1 MNINEFIV
9 KFKNHP
15 ILFLGTGIGLRYLKQ
30 SYNWEDLLK
39 CIAIDYKSEEYFL
52 DLKQRFLKDNKCD
65 YSKVAKEMEISF
77 TEYCQNNR
85 DGQYKD
91 INDLFFENARN
102 NINVSR
108 LKLYIAK
115 MLSPCEL
122 HLDKAEELKLFQKSK
137 KNIASII
144 TTNYDCFVEK
154 FLNFQPLIGNDILLS
169 NPYGSVY
176 KIHGCVTRPDKIII
190 TSDDYSEFAKR
201 YELIRAQLLS
211 LFIHHP
217 IIFMGYGVN
226 DSDIKDILKTIFSY
240 VECNSEQS
248 KQIRDNFLL
257 VEYEKDSDNDIVVEH
272 DIDMENYGVIQ
283 INKLK
288 TDNYSR
294 IFESLEKLTLP
305 VSVMDIRKVQTVVK
319 QIYAG
324 GEIKVSV
331 AEDLD
336 DLENG
341 EKILAIGSKDKVY
354 IYKNYND
361 MIAEYFQLIENRA
374 INIIELIN
382 KQSISSTQ
390 FFPIFGFSK
399 VCKTIQ
405 RSSELKL
412 QQKKKLRELQKK
424 NTNLSG
430 KYKSISDM
438 KKNKVAESYFYNELT
453 LSILNGTMDLKEVKE
468 YLVNFPEKM
477 RTDYKKVL
485 CAYDLK
491 MYGSN

>member
-30 SYNWEDLLK
+30 SFNWEDLLK
-39 CIAIDYKSEEYFL
+39 RIAIDYKSEEYFL
-52 DLKQRFLKDNKCD
+52 DLKTKFLKDNKCD
-65 YSKVAKEMEISF
+65 YSKIAEEMEISF

-85 DGQYKD
+85 DGKFKD

-102 NINVSR
+102 NVNVSR
-108 LKLYIAK
+108 FKLYIAK
-115 MLSPCEL
+115 ILSPCEL
-122 HLDKAEELKLFQKSK
+122 LLDKTEELKLFQKSK

-176 KIHGCVTRPDKIII
+176 KIHGCVSRPEKIII
-190 TSDDYSEFAKR
+190 TSEDYSEFAKR

-248 KQIRDNFLL
+248 KQIRNNFLL
-257 VEYEKDSDNDIVVEH
+257 VEYEKNSDNDIVVEH

-331 AEDLD
+331 ADDLD
-336 DLENG
+336 ELENG

-354 IYKNYND
+354 IYKNAND
-361 MIAEYFQLIENRA
+361 MIAEYFQLIDNENSS
-374 INIIELIN
+374 ILELID
-382 KQSISSTQ
+382 KQSIASTQ

-399 VCKTIQ
+399 ICNTIKMAPKLKAQQ
-405 RSSELKL
+405 R
-412 QQKKKLRELQKK
+412 KKLKELQKK
-424 NTNLSG
+424 YSSLNGHYS
-430 KYKSISDM
+430 SIAEM
-438 KKNKVAESYFYNELT
+438 KRKKVAESYFDNEIT
-453 LSILNGTMDLKEVKE
+453 LSILNGDMDLDEVKE
-468 YLVNFPEKM
+468 YLILYSDKR

-491 MYGSN
+491 VYSV